1 MLDPL
6 EATERAA
13 RRAPDEGAHGRA
25 ALELT
30 AGEVGRA
37 DRKLEVVGQLRRRL
51 AIAFALLAVAL
62 EALGLLVEILAAR
75 DDLRRCLRGL
85 ADRGRRL
92 RLLVL
97 PAAREG

>member
-1 MLDPL
+1 M
-6 EATERAA
+6 
-13 RRAPDEGAHGRA
+13 
-25 ALELT
+25 
-30 AGEVGRA
+30 
-37 DRKLEVVGQLRRRL
+37 
-51 AIAFALLAVAL
+51 AL

-97 PAAREG
+97 PAAREGLDEGDDGQTLLLRQLMPRGHRGPAHPARHRAIEIAVGR